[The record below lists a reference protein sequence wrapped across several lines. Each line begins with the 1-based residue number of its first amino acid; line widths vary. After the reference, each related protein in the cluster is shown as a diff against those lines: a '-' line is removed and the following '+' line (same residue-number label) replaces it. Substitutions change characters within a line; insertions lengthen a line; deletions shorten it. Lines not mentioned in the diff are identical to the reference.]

1 MVWAGEKRVVA
12 EGSEAEQE
20 AQIAADLVAR
30 IRGGARDAEDALIR
44 RYGPG
49 LLYLLKR
56 RTRDPE
62 LALDLRQDTF
72 RIAIEKLRNAS
83 LEEPERLAAYLRGV
97 ALNLWLGQRRKD
109 TRRATTADSEA
120 VELVA
125 DEGAGPFDNVSREQ
139 VRRAV
144 GVLLSELGTA
154 RDREILTRLYLDD
167 EDKEAICTALGVDST
182 HFNRVLFRAKQRFRE
197 LLVRAEQ
204 RSKLR
209 LVG

>member
-167 EDKEAICTALGVDST
+167 EDKEAICAALGVDST